1 MVGNFFFILFF
12 TKNVAIR
19 VDNLDLIRYIIDIE
33 TMWASPM
40 KRPIMIINDA
50 LWIVTAILCI
60 FYEHPAITLIVC
72 ITTIIYAIDLF
83 IKFKAMRFNVAQ
95 FIKAYWLD
103 ILFLIPIC
111 KLFRGFRIFK
121 VGRMLRVMDATFDFT
136 EIVFRVKNGIQNFL
150 AKRKH

>member
-19 VDNLDLIRYIIDIE
+19 VDKLDLIRYIICRNN
-33 TMWASPM
+33 WVSPM

-60 FYEHPAITLIVC
+60 FYEHPVITLIVC

>member
-12 TKNVAIR
+12 TKKSAIR
-19 VDNLDLIRYIIDIE
+19 LDNIDLIRYIIDIE
-33 TMWASPM
+33 TMGASPM

-60 FYEHPAITLIVC
+60 FYDHPVITAIVC

-83 IKFKAMRFNVAQ
+83 IKFKAMRFNVAK

-136 EIVFRVKNGIQNFL
+136 ELIFRVKNAIQNFL

>member
-1 MVGNFFFILFF
+1 
-12 TKNVAIR
+12 
-19 VDNLDLIRYIIDIE
+19 
-33 TMWASPM
+33 M

-60 FYEHPAITLIVC
+60 FYEHPVITVIVC

-83 IKFKAMRFNVAQ
+83 IKFKSMRFNVAQ

-121 VGRMLRVMDATFDFT
+121 VGRVLRVIDATCDFT
-136 EIVFRVKNGIQNFL
+136 EIFFRVKNAIHNFL

>member
-1 MVGNFFFILFF
+1 
-12 TKNVAIR
+12 
-19 VDNLDLIRYIIDIE
+19 
-33 TMWASPM
+33 M

-60 FYEHPAITLIVC
+60 FYDHPVITAIVC

-83 IKFKAMRFNVAQ
+83 IKFKAMRFNVAK

-136 EIVFRVKNGIQNFL
+136 ELIFRVKNAIQNFL